1 MNESFVRS
9 LAVSLPPE
17 LEKLKGAGYFDEFA
31 EKAKN
36 HLMRDNLPDI
46 VKERILVEI
55 HNAEIIKCEY
65 RLSEK
70 QLIAAIAKYAPGF
83 GEKDFEKLALD
94 TDYVFINGRKK
105 YASLSVSSLFITSK
119 LLREWPGST
128 YPKDDDQTVA
138 DSRKLMKK
146 NGSATVV
153 TDIEYTCKVKKAYAD
168 GNMLRIHLPYPNP
181 QGSGVKSIEFVSS
194 SQKCRIAPGTAPQRT
209 AYFEADGS
217 KTRDFSVRVKTV
229 FTETYMSYK
238 DILEAGKTVT
248 AERETELLQQVRAS
262 DLEEKAPHYVFT
274 PFIEALSDMIVG
286 KETDKTKIARKI
298 YDFITHKCTYAYVR
312 DYASID
318 QLPEY
323 FGLRGRGDCGL
334 QASLFITLCRYNGIP
349 ARWESGICT
358 DGKSGGSHDWA
369 LCYFKG
375 VGFRPVDPSFGGAAV
390 RRGSKAD
397 NDFYFGNIDPYR
409 MVFNCDIQ
417 EPFIP
422 AKKFYR
428 NDPYDNQIGEAETSL
443 DMLEN
448 GEAVFGRRIL
458 SRIIE

>member
-1 MNESFVRS
+1 
-9 LAVSLPPE
+9 
-17 LEKLKGAGYFDEFA
+17 
-31 EKAKN
+31 
-36 HLMRDNLPDI
+36 
-46 VKERILVEI
+46 
-55 HNAEIIKCEY
+55 
-65 RLSEK
+65 
-70 QLIAAIAKYAPGF
+70 
-83 GEKDFEKLALD
+83 
-94 TDYVFINGRKK
+94 
-105 YASLSVSSLFITSK
+105 
-119 LLREWPGST
+119 
-128 YPKDDDQTVA
+128 
-138 DSRKLMKK
+138 MKK

-209 AYFEADGS
+209 TYFKADGS
-217 KTRDFSVRVKTV
+217 KTRNFSVKVKTV
-229 FTETYMSYK
+229 FIETYMSYK
-238 DILEAGKTVT
+238 DILKASKTIT

-349 ARWESGICT
+349 ARWESGI
-358 DGKSGGSHDWA
+358 
-369 LCYFKG
+369 
-375 VGFRPVDPSFGGAAV
+375 
-390 RRGSKAD
+390 
-397 NDFYFGNIDPYR
+397 
-409 MVFNCDIQ
+409 
-417 EPFIP
+417 
-422 AKKFYR
+422 
-428 NDPYDNQIGEAETSL
+428 
-443 DMLEN
+443 
-448 GEAVFGRRIL
+448 
-458 SRIIE
+458 